1 MSHLSTTVT
10 HNEYTSSPTD
20 ERTFTDPDTFN
31 FLTAM
36 KNGFTIPTKSKQL
49 WTWALFTVL
58 GIVLSFGCFATAV
71 FAANASSSANPGSTY
86 SIVGDIIALIA
97 LLFGL
102 YFFIGMTQGFIRGTY
117 SGTPKFGDL
126 FISNLTTLL
135 RSFGA
140 SITLGFIA
148 IVMVLPMLILNTLA
162 ILVGVPISRTASI
175 AIIVLAA
182 TITVFLRIFFA
193 YTIYAIIDSNMRVL
207 DAFILSL
214 KIVSKNFFSSVM
226 LFIATTILLVAPLAL
241 IAYVPVNTIDN
252 VSDGFATILWIAAGV
267 LAALLFPVLQVAY
280 VYAYR
285 KSTFGT
291 DPAATTAEDE
301 PDYIDSGSNLE
312 DVVKGEDAINND
324 EVEGATRE
332 DTSEDMAEKTTE
344 TPDVKL
350 EEDTEVKGA

>member
-49 WTWALFTVL
+49 WTWALFTIL
-58 GIVLSFGCFATAV
+58 GIVLSFGCLATAV

-102 YFFIGMTQGFIRGTY
+102 YFFIGVTQGFIRGTH

-162 ILVGVPISRTASI
+162 ILVGVPISQTASI

-214 KIVSKNFFSSVM
+214 KIVSKNFLSSLM
-226 LFIATTILLVAPLAL
+226 LFIVTTILLAAPLIL
-241 IAYVPVNTIDN
+241 IAYIPVNTIDN
-252 VSDGFATILWIAAGV
+252 VSDGFATTLWIIAV
-267 LAALLFPVLQVAY
+267 VVAALLFPVLQVAY

-285 KSTFGT
+285 KSTFWA
-291 DPAATTAEDE
+291 DSAATTAKDEPTHVNDESKDKGVVVDDGVKGNGEAVDTAVEDE
-301 PDYIDSGSNLE
+301 TEGIKESTAEIPDARL
-312 DVVKGEDAINND
+312 
-324 EVEGATRE
+324 
-332 DTSEDMAEKTTE
+332 
-344 TPDVKL
+344 
-350 EEDTEVKGA
+350 EDTEVKNT

>member
-10 HNEYTSSPTD
+10 HNEYTPFPTD
-20 ERTFTDPDTFN
+20 ERTFTDPDIFN

-49 WTWALFTVL
+49 WTWALFTIL
-58 GIVLSFGCFATAV
+58 GIALSFGCFATAV

-86 SIVGDIIALIA
+86 SIIGDVIALIA

-102 YFFIGMTQGFIRGTY
+102 YFFIGMTQGFIRGTH

-126 FISNLTTLL
+126 FISNPTTLM

-148 IVMVLPMLILNTLA
+148 IIMVIPMLVLNTLA
-162 ILVGVPISRTASI
+162 ILVGVPISQTASI
-175 AIIVLAA
+175 AIMVLAA

-214 KIVSKNFFSSVM
+214 KIVSKNFLSSLM

-241 IAYVPVNTIDN
+241 IAYIPANTIDN
-252 VSDGFATILWIAAGV
+252 VSDGFVTALWIVAGV
-267 LAALLFPVLQVAY
+267 VAALLFPVLQVAY

-285 KSTFGT
+285 KATFGT
-291 DPAATTAEDE
+291 DSTIVEAEDVA
-301 PDYIDSGSNLE
+301 DE
-312 DVVKGEDAINND
+312 DVTNKD
-324 EVEGATRE
+324 EVSEAISET
-332 DTSEDMAEKTTE
+332 DSEDIKENTTE
-344 TPDVKL
+344 VSDARLKNS
-350 EEDTEVKGA
+350 EVKST

>member
-10 HNEYTSSPTD
+10 HNEYTPFPTD

-71 FAANASSSANPGSTY
+71 LATNASSSANPGSAY

-126 FISNLTTLL
+126 FISNPTTLI

-162 ILVGVPISRTASI
+162 ILVGVPISQTASI

-214 KIVSKNFFSSVM
+214 KIVSKNFLSSLM
-226 LFIATTILLVAPLAL
+226 LFIVTTILLAAPLIL
-241 IAYVPVNTIDN
+241 IAYIPVNTIDN
-252 VSDGFATILWIAAGV
+252 VSDGFATTLWIVAGV
-267 LAALLFPVLQVAY
+267 VAALLLPVLQVAY

-285 KSTFGT
+285 KSTFWADST
-291 DPAATTAEDE
+291 IVETENEPAEAESEHSLEDAVADEDTANKNEV
-301 PDYIDSGSNLE
+301 SGS
-312 DVVKGEDAINND
+312 
-324 EVEGATRE
+324 
-332 DTSEDMAEKTTE
+332 TSEDNPEDTEEITTE
-344 TPDVKL
+344 VNDARL
-350 EEDTEVKGA
+350 EDTEVKNT

>member
-10 HNEYTSSPTD
+10 HNEYTSYPTD

-49 WTWALFTVL
+49 WTWALFTIL
-58 GIVLSFGCFATAV
+58 GIVLSFGCLATAV

-102 YFFIGMTQGFIRGTY
+102 YFFIGMTQGFIRGTH

-162 ILVGVPISRTASI
+162 ILVGVPISQTASI

-214 KIVSKNFFSSVM
+214 KIVSKNFLSSLM
-226 LFIATTILLVAPLAL
+226 LFIATTILLAAPLVL
-241 IAYVPVNTIDN
+241 IAYIPVNTIDN
-252 VSDGFATILWIAAGV
+252 VSDGFATTLWIVAGV
-267 LAALLFPVLQVAY
+267 VAALLLPVLQVAY

-291 DPAATTAEDE
+291 NSAATTAKDEPTHVNDESKDKGVVVDDGVKGNGEAVDTAVEDE
-301 PDYIDSGSNLE
+301 TEGIKESTAEIPDARL
-312 DVVKGEDAINND
+312 
-324 EVEGATRE
+324 
-332 DTSEDMAEKTTE
+332 
-344 TPDVKL
+344 
-350 EEDTEVKGA
+350 EDTEVKNT